1 MSNRV
6 RITYSLFFI
15 TYNSGSSLLRMQIYA
30 SLAAL
35 LEMPT
40 ARRQETLASDLHVAD
55 ALADESLWQA

>member
-1 MSNRV
+1 
-6 RITYSLFFI
+6 
-15 TYNSGSSLLRMQIYA
+15 MQIYA

-55 ALADESLWQA
+55 ALVDESLWQE